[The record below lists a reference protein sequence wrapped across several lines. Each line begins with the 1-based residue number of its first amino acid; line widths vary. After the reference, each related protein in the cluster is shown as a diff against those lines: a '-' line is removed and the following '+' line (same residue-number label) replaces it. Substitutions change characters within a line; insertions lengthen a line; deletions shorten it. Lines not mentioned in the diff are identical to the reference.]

1 MNNFVALSVVGGSL
15 NTWGTTLNTLLQA
28 GGIGALTAELYNDG
42 GTLKLSKGKI
52 GINNGVATG
61 IGVCIIDTITTIS
74 TAGMTAGLW
83 HAIEVSVSGTA
94 VTISITPIVGASDE
108 SMIDAATKAAY
119 DYEKTGYYL
128 TASKRLIGVV
138 FLRAALA
145 LGRIVNCESGKLGFK
160 GIITEDTYDST
171 GSIVVRYIAKKIVDI
186 GDWNMRKTAGGGTT
200 AKQVTHNIGTRPT
213 GGVVSIIGFIRDD
226 SGSYYHPILGGYPL
240 LGSVNPEGLGAV
252 NTMQIKICEIDNSN
266 IVLIATTGSSFD
278 STNFDATSYNRGWIE
293 IKWIT

>member
-1 MNNFVALSVVGGSL
+1 MANNFVALSVVGGSL

-42 GTLKLSKGKI
+42 GTLKLSMGKI

-61 IGVCIIDTITTIS
+61 IGVAIIDTITTIS

-83 HAIEVSVSGTA
+83 HSVEMSVSGTA
-94 VTISITPIVGASDE
+94 VTLTITPIVGANDE
-108 SMIDAATKAAY
+108 SVIDAATKAAY

-160 GIITEDTYDST
+160 GIEIEDYISSA
-171 GSIVVRYIAKKIVDI
+171 GVLSKKYIATIQFQVAA
-186 GDWNMRKTAGGGTT
+186 WNMDTTNGVTYNNPFSITNYKDSKCFVISAGGDIQHLEYCDSAGNMQGSSYRTSLSST
-200 AKQVTHNIGTRPT
+200 SVDRLT
-213 GGVVSIIGFIRDD
+213 GG
-226 SGSYYHPILGGYPL
+226 
-240 LGSVNPEGLGAV
+240 N
-252 NTMQIKICEIDNSN
+252 
-266 IVLIATTGSSFD
+266 FD
-278 STNFDATSYNRGWIE
+278 SATWNAAIPY
-293 IKWIT
+293 ITITYET

>member
-1 MNNFVALSVVGGSL
+1 MSNNFVALSVVGGSL

-28 GGIGALTAELYNDG
+28 GGIGALTAELYNDS

-83 HAIEVSVSGTA
+83 HAIEVSISGTA

-108 SMIDAATKAAY
+108 SVIDAATKAAY

-160 GIITEDTYDST
+160 GIRIENYIDST
-171 GSIVVRYIAKKIVDI
+171 GVWSKKYICFLTQET
-186 GDWNMRKTAGGGTT
+186 GDWNMNVADPSLSLTLNFIISILRKVEVWVRGDVGSTYANNKIPVQWIYNVGLRYGGGIHDYANTT
-200 AKQVTHNIGTRPT
+200 GILTIYIDPT
-213 GGVVSIIGFIRDD
+213 SSF
-226 SGSYYHPILGGYPL
+226 H
-240 LGSVNPEGLGAV
+240 
-252 NTMQIKICEIDNSN
+252 
-266 IVLIATTGSSFD
+266 ATT
-278 STNFDATSYNRGWIE
+278 FDATSFNRGWAYVE
-293 IKWIT
+293 FET

>member
-1 MNNFVALSVVGGSL
+1 MANNFVALSVVGGSL

-42 GTLKLSKGKI
+42 GTLKLSMGKI

-61 IGVCIIDTITTIS
+61 IGVAIIDTITTIS

-83 HAIEVSVSGTA
+83 HSVEMSVSGTA
-94 VTISITPIVGASDE
+94 VTLTITPIVGANDE
-108 SMIDAATKAAY
+108 SVIDAATKAAY

-160 GIITEDTYDST
+160 GIEIRNHYDKSNNLT
-171 GSIVVRYIAKKIVDI
+171 IKYYDRYRANYTA
-186 GDWNMRKTAGGGTT
+186 WNMDNDASRTVTLPFVITKNPFINCSIQQSGGGPIYDL
-200 AKQVTHNIGTRPT
+200 KE
-213 GGVVSIIGFIRDD
+213 
-226 SGSYYHPILGGYPL
+226 SG
-240 LGSVNPEGLGAV
+240 
-252 NTMQIKICEIDNSN
+252 
-266 IVLIATTGSSFD
+266 ATTYSASSFI
-278 STNFDATSYNRGWIE
+278 SIWCRIV
-293 IKWIT
+293 